1 MTISEVIQPGDKV
14 DIRLVQEINNPQIVD
29 SMEKVYKSQ
38 VLDLCA
44 NGNVEISMPLDG
56 TKLILLPL
64 GVRFEFVFYSKGAL
78 YATIGQVVERYKKD
92 NLFMLE
98 IEIKSTMEKFQR
110 REYYRHTCAMDI
122 IFYQLTKEQAALDTI
137 DAIYDSLREDIL
149 EVQKKRGVIVDLS
162 GGGARMNSEY
172 EFEAGDNLLL
182 ELGLEND
189 KIHRQCQII
198 GDIISCHRIENR
210 QERIFESRIKFRLA
224 DNKER
229 EEIVQYIFEE
239 ERRKRQKVQR

>member
-14 DIRLVQEINNPQIVD
+14 DIRLVQEINNPQID
-29 SMEKVYKSQ
+29 ESMEKVYKSQ
-38 VLDLCA
+38 VLDLCS
-44 NGNVEISMPLDG
+44 NGNVEIAMPLDG
-56 TKLILLPL
+56 TKVILLPL

-78 YATIGQVVERYKKD
+78 YSTVGQVVERYKKD

-98 IEIKSTMEKFQR
+98 VEIKSSMEKFQR
-110 REYYRHTCAMDI
+110 REYYRYTCAMDV
-122 IFYQLTKEQAALDTI
+122 IFYQLTAEQASLDTI

-162 GGGARMNSEY
+162 GGGVRMNSEY
-172 EFEAGDNLLL
+172 EFKPGDNILI
-182 ELGLEND
+182 ELWLEND
-189 KIHRQCQII
+189 KVHKQCQII
-198 GDIISCHRIENR
+198 GDIISCDRLDNR
-210 QERIFESRIKFRLA
+210 KERIFESRVKFRLA
-224 DNKER
+224 NNKER